1 MVFLSSRLL
10 EPVGDP
16 AACQVVGRE
25 FDHDL
30 VARQDAD
37 EVLTDFSR
45 CVSEDF
51 VTVWK
56 LDLEKGVGQRLVH
69 ESLDLN
75 CFLFCQ
81 IS

>member
-1 MVFLSSRLL
+1 
-10 EPVGDP
+10 
-16 AACQVVGRE
+16 
-25 FDHDL
+25 
-30 VARQDAD
+30 
-37 EVLTDFSR
+37 
-45 CVSEDF
+45 

-75 CFLFCQ
+75 CFFFRQ